1 MIKELSLENKVTI
14 ISLFGAVVCGLLTFL
29 ISGNFKFSL
38 FILLYGISSV
48 SAFYC
53 FLDSQKSSRS
63 DLLLKRFFS
72 FFSVAVLL
80 LIVLPLFFR
89 LFVS

>member
-1 MIKELSLENKVTI
+1 MIKELSLENRVTI
-14 ISLFGAVVCGLLTFL
+14 ISLFVVAVCSLLTFFIWWSFAL
-29 ISGNFKFSL
+29 SL
-38 FILLYGISSV
+38 FILLYGISFV

-53 FLDSQKSSRS
+53 LLDSPKSSQS

-80 LIVLPLFFR
+80 LIVLPLFYR